1 MIMIN
6 PKTKEELDIEF
17 KENFINEV
25 RQERNKRIAE
35 TDYIYMPDVNVAE
48 DYKNAMNAYR
58 QQLRDIPDIVEKW
71 LDDKDLYSV
80 SIWGIPWPEKP
91 F

>member
-1 MIMIN
+1 MIN

-35 TDYIYMPDVNVAE
+35 TDYIHMPDVNVSE
-48 DYKNAMNAYR
+48 DYKTAMNAYR
-58 QQLRDIPDIVEKW
+58 QELRDIPNIVEEW
-71 LDDKDLYSV
+71 LVDNDLYSV
-80 SIWGIPWPEKP
+80 SVWGVPWPEKP
-91 F
+91 N

>member
-1 MIMIN
+1 MIN

>member
-1 MIMIN
+1 MIN

-35 TDYIYMPDVNVAE
+35 TDYIYMPDVNVLE
-48 DYKNAMNAYR
+48 DYKTAMNTYR
-58 QQLRDIPDIVEKW
+58 QELRDIPDIVEEW
-71 LDDKDLYSV
+71 LVGKDLYSV
-80 SIWGIPWPEKP
+80 SVWGVPWPEKP
-91 F
+91 N